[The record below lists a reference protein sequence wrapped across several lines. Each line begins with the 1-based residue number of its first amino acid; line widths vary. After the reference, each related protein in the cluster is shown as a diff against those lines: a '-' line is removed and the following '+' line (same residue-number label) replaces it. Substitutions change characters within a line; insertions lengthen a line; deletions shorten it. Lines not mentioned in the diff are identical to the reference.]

1 MNTNVLTNM
10 ACPKCGQSGQFKI
23 QVKTM
28 ATVVDSGV
36 LETED
41 NEWSNDSY
49 AQCDNEVDCDWT
61 GTAGQLWVSHV
72 VPE

>member
-49 AQCDNEVDCDWT
+49 ATVRQRGRLRLDWHRRPT
-61 GTAGQLWVSHV
+61 MGEPCRS
-72 VPE
+72 